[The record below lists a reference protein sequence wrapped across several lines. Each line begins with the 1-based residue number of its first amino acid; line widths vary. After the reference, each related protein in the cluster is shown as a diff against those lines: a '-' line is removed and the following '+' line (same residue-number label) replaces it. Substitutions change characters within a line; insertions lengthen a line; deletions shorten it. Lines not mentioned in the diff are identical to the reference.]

1 MVSFFLFFLGSILH
15 VRLLNIPIC
24 SLSLSYTRTHTHTHV
39 DQIWRVC
46 SFDPVFMTAHLFYW
60 KYVGSQLMV
69 SVGFFCQKDFDTFD
83 GETQIIFISFAI
95 SYAVLLSLYLQTTI
109 TWASENLT
117 CYIFLSSSQRSIK
130 VTWWQLSCRTR
141 ETRWP
146 PFSSCSRSSR
156 ASRAGT
162 RTRHRI
168 SCTRLRQFHLHYLLS
183 HHFRVKNHF
192 NRQLH

>member
-1 MVSFFLFFLGSILH
+1 M
-15 VRLLNIPIC
+15 
-24 SLSLSYTRTHTHTHV
+24 
-39 DQIWRVC
+39 C

-60 KYVGSQLMV
+60 KYVQLWPT
-69 SVGFFCQKDFDTFD
+69 SYGFCRFFCQKRLWHIWWWNSNYFV
-83 GETQIIFISFAI
+83 SFAT
-95 SYAVLLSLYLQTTI
+95 SYDVLLSLYLQTTM
-109 TWASENLT
+109 TNFSENLKFH
-117 CYIFLSSSQRSIK
+117 IFLSSSQRSIK

-168 SCTRLRQFHLHYLLS
+168 SCTRLRQFHLRSLLS
-183 HHFRVKNHF
+183 HHFRVKIHF
-192 NRQLH
+192 NC